1 MRHRRR
7 TQRFNR
13 KLNHRIAMFRNLMIS
28 LVEHGRIR
36 TTIEKAKELRRH
48 IERAVTKGKA
58 GDLAAFRLLLSRI
71 PHEETV
77 KKLVKEVSP
86 RFKDRSGGYTR
97 LIKLGKRPGDSSE
110 MAFIEWVD
118 YDYKTAGEVPS
129 ASVEGEK
136 KSKAKVAASKSKE
149 AKTNAKAD
157 LKVKSK
163 LMKLA
168 ASNVKAQKKA
178 VRKIQV
184 ESRKENRQA

>member
-13 KLNHRIAMFRNLMIS
+13 KLNHRRAMFRNLMIS

-48 IERAVTKGKA
+48 IERAVTKGKG

-71 PHEETV
+71 PHEDTV

-86 RFKDRSGGYTR
+86 RFKDRQGGYTR

-118 YDYKTAGEVPS
+118 YDYKTAGEAAP
-129 ASVEGEK
+129 VEVAGEAGV
-136 KSKAKVAASKSKE
+136 KAKSAKKGKDAKASG
-149 AKTNAKAD
+149 KAD
-157 LKVKSK
+157 LKAKAK
-163 LMKLA
+163 ILKLA
-168 ASNVKAQKKA
+168 AANVKSQKKA
-178 VRKIQV
+178 VRRIQDK
-184 ESRKENRQA
+184 SRQANREA